1 MKKQYQTV
9 ILGATYYGL
18 GYLSTHSDC
27 LLLEESQT
35 VGGDFHHS
43 LYPLEE
49 QPAAG
54 RESALGR
61 ILTGYGVW
69 TDTGFDLL
77 KASLAAHELAARLVE
92 EGREILLDARLV
104 NVKQT
109 ETGVA
114 VSFLTCE
121 GLCEVWANRLLDTTV
136 DCISS
141 PESVRCTQ
149 KTLNVFTVAQTNTFG
164 ETLKAAC
171 PGCTVREGFAPDEKL
186 VQFPVPVRC
195 GLEEAYSAVCEIW
208 CRAFPDAAEKILFVA
223 DDFDAQYVPVSENTV
238 WAGERSA
245 NPVAAFLKG
254 AQAE

>member
-1 MKKQYQTV
+1 MKKRYQTV
-9 ILGATYYGL
+9 ILGATYCGL

-43 LYPLEE
+43 LHPLEE

-54 RESALGR
+54 KKSTLGR
-61 ILTGYGVW
+61 ILTEHGVW

-77 KASLAAHELAARLVE
+77 KASLAAHELAARLLE

-104 NVKQT
+104 DVKRS
-109 ETGVA
+109 ETGVV

-121 GLCEVWANRLLDTTV
+121 GMCEVCADQLLDTTV

-141 PESVRCTQ
+141 PESVRCTE
-149 KTLNVFTVAQTNTFG
+149 KTLNVFTVAQTKTFC
-164 ETLKAAC
+164 EALKAAC
-171 PGCTVREGFAPDEKL
+171 PECTIREGFAPDEKL
-186 VQFPVPVRC
+186 VQFPVPVC
-195 GLEEAYSAVCEIW
+195 CSLEEAYRAVCEIW
-208 CRAFPDAAEKILFVA
+208 RKAFPDAAEKILFVA
-223 DDFDAQYVPVSENTV
+223 DDFDARYVPVCENTA
-238 WAGERSA
+238 WAGARSA
-245 NPVAAFLKG
+245 NPLAAFLKG